1 MQIDC
6 KFCKSHFVLKDE
18 DLSTPIQ
25 YCPSCGQGLD
35 QSIEDEIPFGK
46 KETLIENSSTAADEI
61 SLIHGHIP
69 EKEVQ
74 FSIGPYQIL
83 RSIGKGG
90 MGEVFLAYDTTCGR
104 RIALKRIRADLVEH
118 SQMHHRFLKEA
129 RVTSQLTHPAIIP
142 IYVIEEEDNL
152 IYYTMPFVE
161 GETLKT
167 ILRDSRTKEKNGDKP
182 HPIGGSIP
190 PLARI
195 FLTICQAVAYAH
207 SKGVLHR
214 DLKPENI
221 IVGKYGEVLILDW
234 GLAKLMRNKHDD
246 DGKYPNIKLS
256 LHQLTHVGKVVGT
269 ISYMAPE
276 RAMGMPANIQTD
288 IYSLGVI
295 LYQILTLRVPFKR
308 GTLKE
313 FRKNM
318 GKEELYN
325 PIEVAPYREV
335 PQILSTVV
343 LKCLSGNFSERYK
356 NVDELIHDIE
366 NYLEGRS
373 QWFQVAELKIDNK
386 ADWEFQEN
394 VLIAEH
400 IAITREA
407 EVTDWVSL
415 MISKQSFPENIKIE
429 AEVQINE
436 KCQGIGFLLS
446 IPEKAERVHLN
457 DGYCLW
463 LGTDNERSTKLL
475 SSTIEVYHAPETFLE
490 ANKWHKIRI
499 EKIENN
505 IHFYLDSTFQFSYIS
520 HKPLVGTHIG
530 LISRDANFTINSLKC
545 FSGSESIQTSC
556 LAVPDAFLAHKDFA
570 TALSEYRRIG
580 YSFPGTTE
588 GREAMFRAGITL
600 LEHGKSFQ
608 DENKRQAYFELAL
621 SEFSLLHG
629 TPGGPLEY
637 LGKALVYE
645 TCKDYEEEI
654 KCLELSFR
662 RYPKHP
668 LLPVL
673 HEQVFYRM
681 YESSRANRQATYN
694 FVLLSLRFLPS
705 VISNPNSKK
714 LFTSL
719 KKNWE
724 PLEFLEEDPD
734 CLTRRSVKLASLE
747 CILSFWLAKPYILIE
762 TLDKLLSCSKSKQ
775 RYGSVTMM
783 NILFSLINL
792 GSFNLASK
800 KIDEMENIISA
811 PYDFSLLKL
820 AIASKD
826 GDLEQIFDNCFSIFP
841 NILTKK
847 EMRIIEFLL
856 IRALAQEKANLVK
869 KVCENLRLY
878 TLTEED
884 SMQLDFFMIAS
895 LLALKDWHQA
905 NEILHRYP
913 LELLNQETTPLHFL
927 YGCSLYMTEGKEI
940 AKIHFSGVLDI
951 AFPRT
956 WSLGTHYLNGQLTED
971 GYWFKQAFMWE
982 KRALYQELILFY
994 QTREDKLKLEHYKLL
1009 EAKQYIDFEE
1019 I

>member
-18 DLSTPIQ
+18 DLSIPIQ
-25 YCPSCGQGLD
+25 FCPSCGQELSLISND
-35 QSIEDEIPFGK
+35 DISFGK
-46 KETLIENSSTAADEI
+46 RETVSENSSYVTDEV
-61 SLIHGHIP
+61 SLIHGHAP
-69 EKEVQ
+69 DENVQ

-118 SQMHHRFLKEA
+118 KQMHNRFLKEA

-142 IYVIEEEDNL
+142 IYVIEEENNL

-167 ILRDSRTKEKNGDKP
+167 ILRDSRTREKNGEKP

-234 GLAKLMRNKHDD
+234 GLAKLMRNQREDD
-246 DGKYPNIKLS
+246 LPELQNS

-276 RAMGMPANIQTD
+276 RAMGMPANVQTD

-313 FRKNM
+313 FRQNM
-318 GKEELYN
+318 EKEELYN

-343 LKCLSGNFSERYK
+343 LKCLSGDFSRRYQ

-373 QWFQVAELKIDNK
+373 EWFQVAELKIDRK
-386 ADWEFQEN
+386 SDWEFQEN

-429 AEVQINE
+429 AEVQIKE
-436 KCQGIGFLLS
+436 KCQGLGFLLS
-446 IPEKAERVHLN
+446 IPERAERVHLN

-463 LGTDNERSTKLL
+463 LANNSTKETKLL
-475 SSTIEVYHAPETFLE
+475 SSTIEVLHAPETFLE
-490 ANKWHKIRI
+490 IGKKHQIRI

-505 IHFYLDSTFQFSYIS
+505 IHFYLDGIIQFSYIS

-530 LISRDANFTINSLKC
+530 LISRDANFTISSLKC
-545 FSGSESIQTSC
+545 YSGSQSIQISC

-600 LEHGKSFQ
+600 LEHGKFYE
-608 DENKRQAYFELAL
+608 DVKKREAYFELAL
-621 SEFSLLHG
+621 SEFGLLHG

-654 KCLELSFR
+654 KCFELGLR

-673 HEQVFYRM
+673 HEQIIYRM
-681 YESSRANRQATYN
+681 YESSRANRLVTYN

-705 VISNPNSKK
+705 IIANPNSRK

-719 KKNWE
+719 KKHWE
-724 PLEFLEEDPD
+724 PLTFLEDDPD
-734 CLTRRSVKLASLE
+734 CLTRKAVKVSSLE
-747 CILSFWLAKPYILIE
+747 CILSFWLAKPYVLIE
-762 TLDKLLSCSKSKQ
+762 TLDYILKSSKPKQ
-775 RYGSVTMM
+775 IHGLKTIM
-783 NILFSLINL
+783 NVLFSLINL
-792 GSFNLASK
+792 GSFNLAK
-800 KIDEMENIISA
+800 TQIENLEKIIIA
-811 PYDFSLLKL
+811 PYDFELLKL
-820 AIASKD
+820 AIQSKTD
-826 GDLEQIFDNCFSIFP
+826 DLNIVIEKCFAIFP
-841 NILTKK
+841 KVLEKK
-847 EMRIIEFLL
+847 EIRLLTFLL
-856 IRALAQEKANLVK
+856 TRSLIKENTDLVK
-869 KVCENLRLY
+869 KACEDLHHY
-878 TLTEED
+878 TLSDADRMEID
-884 SMQLDFFMIAS
+884 YFLIAAFLMS
-895 LLALKDWHQA
+895 KDWHQA
-905 NEILHRYP
+905 NEILQSYP
-913 LELLNQETTPLHFL
+913 LELLSQETTPLHFL

-940 AKIHFSGVLDI
+940 AKIHFSGALEVS
-951 AFPRT
+951 FPRT
-956 WSLGTHYLNGQLTED
+956 WALGTHYLNGQLTED
-971 GYWFKQAFMWE
+971 SHWFKRAFMWE
-982 KRALYQELILFY
+982 KRALYQQLMLFY
-994 QTREDKLKLEHYKLL
+994 HTRGDMTKFEHYKQL
-1009 EAKQYIDFEE
+1009 EAKQYTEDSV
-1019 I
+1019 